1 MSAQVVHHHHIA
13 GLQYRVQQMFD
24 VGQENIGVRGLFDGH
39 RRDHAAQAHGAQNGQ
54 DLPVAARCR
63 LMDASASRGSRVES
77 RHRGS
82 DAALVQKNQ
91 PLRRDRLDARRELF
105 AALAVGFG
113 VSLGRVE

>member
-1 MSAQVVHHHHIA
+1 
-13 GLQYRVQQMFD
+13 MFD
-24 VGQENIGVRGLFDGH
+24 VGQENIGVGGLFDGH

-63 LMDASASRGSRVES
+63 LMNASASRGSRVES

-82 DAALVQKNQ
+82 DATLVQENQ
-91 PLRRDRLDARRELF
+91 LLRRDRLDARRELF